1 MLDDMEYFEEIT
13 EKYDQEEKDW
23 IPPPFLIDINSK
35 TFSILRDLK
44 RFNPRA
50 KRAAW
55 LTEEL
60 DRRKTG

>member
-44 RFNPRA
+44 RFNPGQRGQ
-50 KRAAW
+50 AW
-55 LTEEL
+55 LTKEL